1 MKKEEIAGYLN
12 RAVVWENHKY
22 KLLYYLAWRD
32 ERTDELKHSLVLLDK
47 NANSTVRV
55 PAEQVEICGRE
66 GQGWTTGKD

>member
-1 MKKEEIAGYLN
+1 MKKEEIARYLN

-47 NANSTVRV
+47 NGNSTVRV
-55 PAEQVEICGRE
+55 PAEQVEIC
-66 GQGWTTGKD
+66 